1 MANNDATAA
10 RHFHDI
16 TKYVPPTSSDP
27 VSIMM
32 GVPPRVGP
40 AMGEQDPGNE
50 PFPYKVYTDL
60 EPIALPRDFPESAL
74 PALDIITAS
83 GTLDVLS
90 AVPDLAQIAHLC
102 LRANGVLKRWRSQ
115 AGKEIEFRAAGCTG
129 ARYHLE
135 LYIVCGDIPG
145 LAAGVYHYSASD
157 HTLRLLRS
165 GDYRAA
171 VIAATGE
178 EPAVGSAPVIAIWT
192 STFWRNAWRYQ
203 ERAYR
208 HTWWDA
214 ATALANLLA
223 VAAEESLPTEV
234 VLGFADAEINALLDV
249 DGQREATVALVPIGR
264 WDKAAPPALAIAPLN
279 YATQQ
284 ISASE
289 IDFPEIWAM
298 HGASSLDS
306 GEDAR
311 AWRANAFRPEE
322 SSTGPNLI
330 PLQPMPSSDLPAEPI
345 DDVIARRRSNRH
357 YHADAPLSFAELS
370 TVLTRALSETA
381 MDCLIPGAPPMT
393 TLYLIV
399 NNVEGLEPG
408 AYVVHREAQA
418 LELLHRD
425 DTRSA
430 GRRLACGQAY
440 ADAVQVNVYALTDLE
455 PVLAHFGNRGYR
467 LAQLEAALVGAKLQL
482 AAHALGLG
490 AVGSTSYDDLVVD
503 YFSPHAAGKSYMFI
517 AVFGNK
523 RKPSAEEIAAKSKFL
538 QGAR

>member
-1 MANNDATAA
+1 MTTPDVTAA
-10 RHFHDI
+10 WHFHDI
-16 TKYVPPTSSDP
+16 TKYVPPTSTDTA
-27 VSIMM
+27 SIMM
-32 GVPPRVGP
+32 GVPPHVGP
-40 AMGEQDPGNE
+40 AMGEQSPTNE

-60 EPIALPRDFPESAL
+60 EPIPLPREFPEATL
-74 PALDIITAS
+74 PALDAITAS
-83 GTLDVLS
+83 GMLDVAS
-90 AVPDLAQIAHLC
+90 AVPNLADIAHLC
-102 LRANGVLKRWRSQ
+102 LRSNGVLKRWRSQ

-135 LYIVCGDIPG
+135 LYLVCGDIPG
-145 LAAGVYHYSASD
+145 LTAGVYHYSASD
-157 HTLRLLRS
+157 HTLRLLRA

-171 VIAATGE
+171 VIAASGE
-178 EPAVGSAPVIAIWT
+178 ESAIASAPVVAIWT

-208 HTWWDA
+208 HTYWDT
-214 ATALANLLA
+214 ATVLANQIA
-223 VAAEESLPTEV
+223 VAAEEDLPTEV

-249 DGQREATVALVPIGR
+249 DGQREAAVALVPIGR
-264 WDKAAPPALAIAPLN
+264 WDEAAPLAPAVSPLN
-279 YATQQ
+279 YATQR
-284 ISASE
+284 ISADE

-298 HGASSLDS
+298 HEASSLAS
-306 GEDAR
+306 GAVAK
-311 AWRANAFRPEE
+311 AWRENAYRPREAPAE
-322 SSTGPNLI
+322 AKLI
-330 PLQPMPSSDLPAEPI
+330 PLQPLPASELPAEPI
-345 DDVIARRRSNRH
+345 DDVIERRRSNRH
-357 YHADAPLSFAELS
+357 YHADEPLSFAALS
-370 TVLTRALSETA
+370 TVLTRALGETA
-381 MDCLIPGAPPMT
+381 MDCLVPGAPALT
-393 TLYLIV
+393 TLYLVV

-408 AYVVHREAQA
+408 AYAVHREAPA
-418 LELLHRD
+418 LELLQVD

-440 ADAVQVNVYALTDLE
+440 ADNVQVNVYALTDLE
-455 PVLAHFGNRGYR
+455 PVLTHFGNRGYR